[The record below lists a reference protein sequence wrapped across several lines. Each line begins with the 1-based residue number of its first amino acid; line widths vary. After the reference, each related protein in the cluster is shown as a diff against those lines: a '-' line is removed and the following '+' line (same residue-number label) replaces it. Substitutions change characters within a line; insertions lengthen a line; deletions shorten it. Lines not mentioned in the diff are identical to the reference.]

1 MDDTTPTGDPNTAAL
16 LTLGLVL
23 YASLIF
29 VGIALAIYYVR
40 RNQKARAITA
50 ATAVGVLT
58 VAGLVAAIGHLEFTP
73 TGAVARQP
81 GDRHPVSVRGGAGGP
96 LAQRPGAGGEAVQK
110 QHPHLARAGRQH
122 GLGELVHLHAA
133 IVRARGRDARWPV
146 TTRTRPHR

>member
-1 MDDTTPTGDPNTAAL
+1 VDDTTPTGDPNTAAL

-58 VAGLVAAIGHLEFTP
+58 VAGLVAAI
-73 TGAVARQP
+73 AS
-81 GDRHPVSVRGGAGGP
+81 SV
-96 LAQRPGAGGEAVQK
+96 
-110 QHPHLARAGRQH
+110 
-122 GLGELVHLHAA
+122 
-133 IVRARGRDARWPV
+133 I
-146 TTRTRPHR
+146 